1 MENLASLLGITP
13 EALLTILVVGAVLLV
28 VLFVLRMMFKVTARV
43 LRLGCLLIILVVGAL
58 FAFLWLG
65 I

>member
-58 FAFLWLG
+58 FAFFWLG